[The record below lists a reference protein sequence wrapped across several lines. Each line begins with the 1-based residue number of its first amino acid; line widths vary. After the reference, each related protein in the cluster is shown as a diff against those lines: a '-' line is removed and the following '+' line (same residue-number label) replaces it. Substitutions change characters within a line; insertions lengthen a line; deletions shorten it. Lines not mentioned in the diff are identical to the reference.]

1 MRGFCAD
8 FSAEVNSA
16 YSAITGLTVPVS
28 ESTTVKVQGV
38 KSAFEATRTMVYDKA
53 TDSITNTKTGDV
65 YTVQKV
71 GISEYFVNANGN
83 RLPQSWK
90 QNVGL
95 ANYSRLL
102 SDGKIASQFFQ
113 AFLWTLTF
121 AFGSVLLTFILGFF
135 LALVLN
141 DDRIK
146 GKKFYRSF
154 LLLPYAVPGFISL
167 LIWSNFYNKDF
178 GLINL
183 LRSEERRVGKECRSR
198 WSPYH

>member
-1 MRGFCAD
+1 MCSSDLTVQKVDPSTVTVENGFVTKAD
-8 FSAEVNSA
+8 GYTILSNAEVNSA

-28 ESTTVKVQGV
+28 ETTTVKVQGV

-102 SDGKIASQFFQ
+102 SDGKIAGQFYYEIGR
-113 AFLWTLTF
+113 A
-121 AFGSVLLTFILGFF
+121 S
-135 LALVLN
+135 
-141 DDRIK
+141 
-146 GKKFYRSF
+146 
-154 LLLPYAVPGFISL
+154 
-167 LIWSNFYNKDF
+167 
-178 GLINL
+178 
-183 LRSEERRVGKECRSR
+183 VGKECRSR

>member
-1 MRGFCAD
+1 MSSSD
-8 FSAEVNSA
+8 
-16 YSAITGLTVPVS
+16 L
-28 ESTTVKVQGV
+28 
-38 KSAFEATRTMVYDKA
+38 
-53 TDSITNTKTGDV
+53 DV

-146 GKKFYRSF
+146 GRKLYRSF

-178 GLINL
+178 GLINQMLHVGIPWLSDPTMAKVAIL
-183 LRSEERRVGKECRSR
+183 LTS
-198 WSPYH
+198 